1 MCNHHQ
7 EPPGSRYNFRK
18 LLPANSSTMRIFL
31 ILLSAFLC
39 TSHVQANFISATSA
53 NYTSYISGLQPGD
66 TLFLAAGNYTNQ
78 LNLSNKNGTATDPIV
93 IMGDG
98 NNTVFLGNACC
109 NTVNLTDCS
118 YIVIRNFKID
128 GQNIDYI
135 DGVKAGGGATH
146 FAHHIT
152 LEDLYIVNN
161 GGSIEG
167 DNQTVGISTKCAA
180 WAWTIRRCIIIAA
193 GTGIYL
199 GNSDGTSPFVGGLI
213 ENNMVINTRGYNMQ
227 IKAQNNGVRDLFPGT
242 AVDSQETIVRYN
254 VWSKDVGSTEIGQG
268 DGSRPCVLFGHFPP
282 SGNGSHDT
290 YEVYGNFFYN
300 NPTEALIQVTANT
313 ALYNN
318 IFVNHVAPTD
328 YGAVVIT
335 NHEGFSPRDIKVF
348 HNTVVSNSI
357 ESGIGLYSPNNA
369 YQQYCYA
376 NAVFSSGATIT
387 GFTGS
392 NSVDNVTD
400 SYANA
405 SNYLNA
411 PASDIPGLDVY
422 PLAGQLKGT
431 LTISSLMAGY
441 PDYDKDFNGDPYDWT
456 YRGAYSGSGI
466 NGGWVLQLD
475 TMPTP
480 DGTIT
485 ATHGDHGTSDFAG
498 IVYPNPASDVVRL
511 DINAQRSTDVTI
523 ILADL
528 EGRAI
533 GAIYKGSL
541 LTGMNNVSVALPAVA
556 KGFYL
561 LMIHTADGVVAKK
574 VLIH

>member
-1 MCNHHQ
+1 
-7 EPPGSRYNFRK
+7 
-18 LLPANSSTMRIFL
+18 MRT
-31 ILLSAFLC
+31 LLSLLLTFFLC
-39 TSHVQANFISATSA
+39 TSHVHANFISATSA
-53 NYTSYISGLQPGD
+53 NYTSYISGLKPGD
-66 TLFLAAGNYTNQ
+66 TLFLAAGSYTNQ
-78 LNLSNKNGTATDPIV
+78 LNLNGKNGTATDPIV

-128 GQNIDYI
+128 GQNINYI

-161 GGSIEG
+161 GGNIDG

-242 AVDSQETIVRYN
+242 AVDSQKTIVRYN
-254 VWSKDVGSTEIGQG
+254 VWSKDVGSTQIGQG

-282 SGNGSHDT
+282 MGNGSHDT

-300 NPTEALIQVTANT
+300 NPTEALIQITGNT

-328 YGAVVIT
+328 FGPVVIT
-335 NHEGFSPRDIKVF
+335 NHESFPPRDIRVF
-348 HNTVVSNSI
+348 HNTVVSNS
-357 ESGIGLYSPNNA
+357 SDAGIGLYGANTA

-376 NAVFSSGATIT
+376 NAVFSAGTPIL
-387 GFTGS
+387 GFTAP
-392 NSVDNVTD
+392 NTVDNITD
-400 SYANA
+400 TYANA
-405 SNYLNA
+405 DTYVSA
-411 PASDIPGLDVY
+411 PASAIPGLDVY
-422 PLAGQLKGT
+422 PLPGQLKGT
-431 LTISSLMAGY
+431 LTSSSLMTGY
-441 PDYDKDFNGDPYDWT
+441 PDYNIDFNGDIYDWT
-456 YRGAYSGSGI
+456 YRGAYSGAGV

-480 DGTIT
+480 EGTIT
-485 ATHGDHGTSDFAG
+485 ATHDARGSSDFAG
-498 IVYPNPASDVVRL
+498 IVYPNPASDAVQL
-511 DINAQRSTDVTI
+511 DINAQRNTDVTI
-523 ILADL
+523 ILTDL
-528 EGRAI
+528 EGHSI
-533 GAIYKGSL
+533 STIYTGSL
-541 LTGMNNVSVALPAVA
+541 VSGKNVVSASLPGVA

-561 LMIHTADGVVAKK
+561 VVIHTGDGVVTKK
-574 VLIH
+574 VLIQ